1 MLVVEAGAAEEA
13 AGEGEVG
20 VVVLEEPLAVSGGD
34 PEDVSA
40 VAVAPAGLA
49 VAIAPGVVGDVVG
62 CASSPPCG
70 QRRSCD
76 CVSKFSS

>member
-1 MLVVEAGAAEEA
+1 MVEAGAAEEA
-13 AGEGEVG
+13 AGEGEEG
-20 VVVLEEPLAVSGGD
+20 AVVLEEPLAVSGGD

>member
-1 MLVVEAGAAEEA
+1 M
-13 AGEGEVG
+13 
-20 VVVLEEPLAVSGGD
+20 LEEPLAVSGGD

-49 VAIAPGVVGDVVG
+49 VAIAPGVVDDAVG
-62 CASSPPCG
+62 CASFPPCD
-70 QRRSCD
+70 QRKSCD

>member
-1 MLVVEAGAAEEA
+1 M
-13 AGEGEVG
+13 
-20 VVVLEEPLAVSGGD
+20 VLEEPLAVSGGD